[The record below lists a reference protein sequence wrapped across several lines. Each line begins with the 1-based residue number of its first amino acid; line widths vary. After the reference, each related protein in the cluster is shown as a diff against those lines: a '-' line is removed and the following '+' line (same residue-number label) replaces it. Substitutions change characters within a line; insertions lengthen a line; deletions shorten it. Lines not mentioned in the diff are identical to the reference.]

1 MIYVF
6 LNIRLMKT
14 RQKSRL
20 DSRLVEAFNQLKEI
34 QNNIN
39 ETEKSYKISKKA
51 LTEAEQHI
59 HRIEK
64 DLTKSKT
71 AI

>member
-39 ETEKSYKISKKA
+39 ETEKVIKFLKGFNRSGTTHSPY
-51 LTEAEQHI
+51 
-59 HRIEK
+59 
-64 DLTKSKT
+64 
-71 AI
+71 

>member
-39 ETEKSYKISKKA
+39 ETEKK
-51 LTEAEQHI
+51 L
-59 HRIEK
+59 
-64 DLTKSKT
+64 
-71 AI
+71 

>member
-1 MIYVF
+1 
-6 LNIRLMKT
+6 MKT

-39 ETEKSYKISKKA
+39 ETEKVIKFLKGFNRSGTTHSPY
-51 LTEAEQHI
+51 
-59 HRIEK
+59 
-64 DLTKSKT
+64 
-71 AI
+71 